1 MGAPL
6 ERPTHGTVL
15 RSLAG
20 TVALT
25 PDAVVERLAVALKP
39 ASPEGG
45 SFAVD
50 RTRRLL
56 VQQGGW
62 WYRAEYRVLEHP
74 GGSRVEL
81 EIVNVAQP
89 AHWLGPI
96 TGRNELRAAPESFRV
111 LLSALSV

>member
-6 ERPTHGTVL
+6 ERPARGTVL
-15 RSLAG
+15 RSLTG
-20 TVALT
+20 TVAMA
-25 PDAVVERLAVALKP
+25 PDAVFDRLAVALKP
-39 ASPEGG
+39 TSPEGG
-45 SFAVD
+45 SFSTD
-50 RTRRLL
+50 SGQRLL

-62 WYRAEYRVLEHP
+62 WYRAEYRVLDHP
-74 GGSRVEL
+74 EGSRVEL

-96 TGRNELRAAPESFRV
+96 TGRDVLRAAPEAFRA